1 MALKLNEFDPARYLD
16 DDEAICDYL
25 EAILEEERQE
35 DEGKGKSEKKKI
47 ERERE
52 RKRGEGRED

>member
-25 EAILEEERQE
+25 DAILEE
-35 DEGKGKSEKKKI
+35 DEPGYSLPLLATSP
-47 ERERE
+47 RHVT
-52 RKRGEGRED
+52 